1 MPRDNWQA
9 TASASSSDDPP
20 TKAVD
25 GDAATRWSLGHGMQP
40 GDWFQLDLGST
51 QTFDQVVLDT
61 GASSGDFARQYEV
74 YTSDD
79 GTDWGE
85 PIATGSGSTVP
96 RILLPTTARYI
107 RVVNEVSSGS
117 WWSLHDVSVLAP
129 EGRTTSPDATSDG
142 LQRKNA
148 PLPNGTQL
156 QVTYNSGGG
165 AATFDIPWGDT
176 TYSYRLPAT
185 RPA

>member
-1 MPRDNWQA
+1 
-9 TASASSSDDPP
+9 
-20 TKAVD
+20 
-25 GDAATRWSLGHGMQP
+25 MQP

-96 RILLPTTARYI
+96 RILLPTTTARYI

-117 WWSLHDVSVLAP
+117 W
-129 EGRTTSPDATSDG
+129 
-142 LQRKNA
+142 
-148 PLPNGTQL
+148 
-156 QVTYNSGGG
+156 
-165 AATFDIPWGDT
+165 
-176 TYSYRLPAT
+176 
-185 RPA
+185 